1 MKVFIHHKW
10 EGRSY
15 CLTDTDDSD
24 WVDLS
29 GTALEDFYDYDT
41 GEPISDEIIEIEK
54 CIADKEFYKFIDL
67 FNKFARE
74 NNIDYYA
81 E

>member
-24 WVDLS
+24 WVDLTGS
-29 GTALEDFYDYDT
+29 GLEDFYDYKT

-54 CIADKEFYKFIDL
+54 CIAEKDFDKFIEL
-67 FNKFARE
+67 FNKFARN
-74 NNIDYYA
+74 NNIEYYA